1 MTAKKSL
8 LLMLL
13 PVAATLLSGC
23 SSDVVVE
30 EASSDVL
37 ITYQVSADHVETR
50 GEAISNSSFPKAGR
64 KFKLWCWM
72 TDDNGATYR
81 AMTSDFNT
89 NPLTDI
95 DVTYTAGTG
104 WTTSETFYWPRPRY
118 RADFYA
124 IYPPETSSNPSGVA
138 TSFTATTKTITYTS
152 FDGNTDLMYATYS
165 DQRAEKDVREKHR
178 SATLNFYHA
187 TTQVM
192 FFGKLSSQLNN
203 FGWEVEVKDITIYN
217 VKADGTFTFQPY
229 DAAKVTK
236 PEAMTFALKEG
247 ASTRVYSPTMNYP
260 ESEATQEIK
269 KIKIDATSMADNH
282 EVQLTS
288 SSDALMLLPQDLKP
302 WDSDN
307 EKSGTVS
314 PTTSGGYLAI
324 NLRAVQHQTG
334 EQPDIY
340 PLKAD
345 GGFVTVYVPFG
356 STTDGATIA
365 SSTVQS
371 PWLAGKLYKYIL
383 TFGVGLSAGGKT
395 VIQPIKIEAA
405 IAPWLEA
412 TPVTATIKH

>member
-165 DQRAEKDVREKHR
+165 DQRVEKDVREKHR
-178 SATLNFYHA
+178 SATLNFHHA

-192 FFGKLSSQLNN
+192 FFGKLSSQLNS

-236 PEAMTFALKEG
+236 PEAMTFALKDG
-247 ASTRVYSPTMNYP
+247 ATTRVYTPTMKLA
-260 ESEATQEIK
+260 ES
-269 KIKIDATSMADNH
+269 ATSITIDNTSMVENH

-288 SSDALMLLPQDLKP
+288 STDALMLLPQNLP
-302 WDSDN
+302 AWDSDTQ
-307 EKSGTVS
+307 KTGTS
-314 PTTSGGYLAI
+314 APSTTGGYLAI
-324 NLRAVQHQTG
+324 SLRAVDNNSET
-334 EQPDIY
+334 PVY

-345 GGFVTVYVPFG
+345 GSFVTVYVPFG
-356 STTDGATIA
+356 STTDGTTTASATVA
-365 SSTVQS
+365 S
-371 PWLAGKLYKYIL
+371 PWIAGKLYKYIL
-383 TFGVGLSAGGKT
+383 TFGVGLSAGGDS
-395 VIQPIKIEAA
+395 VIQPIVIEAA
-405 IAPWLEA
+405 IAPWIEA
-412 TPVTATIKH
+412 TPVTDTIKH

>member
-37 ITYQVSADHVETR
+37 ITYQVSAEHVETR

-124 IYPPETSSNPSGVA
+124 IYPPETSQNPSGVT
-138 TSFTATTKTITYTS
+138 TSFTPTTKTITYTS

-192 FFGKLSSQLNN
+192 FFGKLSDVING
-203 FGWEVEVKDITIYN
+203 FGWKIEVKDITIHN

-229 DAAKVTK
+229 DAEKVTK
-236 PEAMTFALKEG
+236 PEAMTFALKDG
-247 ASTRVYSPTMNYP
+247 ATTRVYTPTMKLA
-260 ESEATQEIK
+260 ES
-269 KIKIDATSMADNH
+269 ATSITIDNTSMVENH

-288 SSDALMLLPQDLKP
+288 STDALMLLPQNLP
-302 WDSDN
+302 AWNSDTQ
-307 EKSGTVS
+307 KTGTS
-314 PTTSGGYLAI
+314 APSTTGGYLAI
-324 NLRAVQHQTG
+324 SLRAVDNNSKT
-334 EQPDIY
+334 PVY

-345 GGFVTVYVPFG
+345 GSFVTVYVPFG
-356 STTDGATIA
+356 STTDGTTTASATVA
-365 SSTVQS
+365 S
-371 PWLAGKLYKYIL
+371 PWIAGKLYKYIL
-383 TFGVGLSAGGKT
+383 TFGVGLSAGGDS
-395 VIQPIKIEAA
+395 VIQPIVIEAA
-405 IAPWLEA
+405 IAPWIEA
-412 TPVTATIKH
+412 TPVTGTIKH